1 MRLTKKHLRQLIL
14 KEFKVLLEEEG
25 DEEKTQ
31 EEVNDENSNPKTEE
45 ATS

>member
-1 MRLTKKHLRQLIL
+1 MT
-14 KEFKVLLEEEG
+14 EEEG
-25 DEEKTQ
+25 GEEKTQ